1 MLQKDLWRAVQ
12 LPDKHRCLAAINLA
26 IARGASPNAVDHMR
40 SGATA
45 LHHAAT
51 NPDAEAAAAAVVALI
66 RARANV
72 HAKAKRGGT
81 PLVSTAA
88 LPAGRH
94 CGHDWWDCN
103 FAESAHELLFSFFCN
118 AASQSLPAVAAILL
132 HHLCQLLNLQLLPNL
147 APLSLSLPSPNSIGW
162 ARRPMPRQRS
172 LW

>member
-26 IARGASPNAVDHMR
+26 LARGASPNAVDHMR

-51 NPDAEAAAAAVVALI
+51 YPDAEAAAAAVVALI

-81 PLVSTAA
+81 PLVSVAA
-88 LPAGRH
+88 LPAGH
-94 CGHDWWDCN
+94 GWWDCN
-103 FAESAHELLFSFFCN
+103 FAESAHELLFSFS
-118 AASQSLPAVAAILL
+118 AML
-132 HHLCQLLNLQLLPNL
+132 HLNPYQL
-147 APLSLSLPSPNSIGW
+147 
-162 ARRPMPRQRS
+162 
-172 LW
+172 